1 MKIHLRARTAGNAM
15 LLALFTTF
23 VISIALSSYLYLVS
37 NQNRTVFRS
46 MAWNS
51 VIPVVEAGVEEALTQ
66 LHYTGAN
73 NLAANGWASS
83 GDGFY
88 HKTNDLGNGFS
99 YDVGIKPPPPGS
111 PDQPTIECLGYAAAP
126 ANYTSY
132 YQSTWGM
139 ILGSGLVPQFT
150 PTKASSKRKVRVLA
164 KRQTP
169 ASYSNL
175 AKGLIDLN
183 GNNVSTDSFIS
194 NDPAYSTNGRY
205 DSAKARDHGDVAT
218 NSGIVNAV
226 KAGNADVK
234 GHVGTGPNGSVD
246 IGSNGAIGD
255 KAWVESG
262 HTGVE
267 PGWVTDDTNV
277 DIPDVVLDF
286 DPATASVASG
296 GKYPAVTGP
305 SYDYILYAPL
315 NYRIPDLHGQVLI
328 VGSGTT
334 EVYVSSSFN
343 MSGQDQITVSTG
355 TRVQLYVAAP
365 SAKIGGKGVVNVD
378 GDALGFQYYGLP
390 TNTSL
395 NFQANAAFTG
405 TIYAPNADFALGG
418 GGNNTYDFIG
428 ATVTKTLT
436 MTGHFH
442 FHYDESLSQRFPI
455 RDYVVFSWNE
465 IDPNGTN

>member
-262 HTGVE
+262 HTGVM
-267 PGWVTDDTNV
+267 PGWVT
-277 DIPDVVLDF
+277 
-286 DPATASVASG
+286 
-296 GKYPAVTGP
+296 GP
-305 SYDYILYAPL
+305 TYDYILYAPL

-355 TRVQLYVAAP
+355 TKVQLYVAAA

>member
-1 MKIHLRARTAGNAM
+1 
-15 LLALFTTF
+15 
-23 VISIALSSYLYLVS
+23 
-37 NQNRTVFRS
+37 
-46 MAWNS
+46 
-51 VIPVVEAGVEEALTQ
+51 
-66 LHYTGAN
+66 
-73 NLAANGWASS
+73 
-83 GDGFY
+83 
-88 HKTNDLGNGFS
+88 
-99 YDVGIKPPPPGS
+99 
-111 PDQPTIECLGYAAAP
+111 
-126 ANYTSY
+126 
-132 YQSTWGM
+132 M
-139 ILGSGLVPQFT
+139 ILGGLVPQFT
-150 PTKASSKRKVRVLA
+150 PDRPSTKRKVRVLA
-164 KRQTP
+164 QRQTP

-175 AKGLIDLN
+175 AKGLINLN
-183 GNNVSTDSFIS
+183 GNNVATDSFNS
-194 NDPAYSTNGRY
+194 TNSAYSTNGKY
-205 DSAKARDHGDVAT
+205 DPAKARDHGDVAT

-226 KAGNADVK
+226 KAGNADIK

-262 HTGVE
+262 QTGIM
-267 PGWVTDDTNV
+267 PGWVSDDTNV

-286 DPATASVASG
+286 DPTTAALATG

-305 SYDYILYAPL
+305 TYDYILYAPF
-315 NYRIPDLHGQVLI
+315 NYRLPDLHGNILI

-343 MSGQDQITVSTG
+343 MSGQDQITVSSG

-395 NFQANAAFTG
+395 NFQANGAFTG

-418 GGNNTYDFIG
+418 GGNDTYDFIG

-442 FHYDESLSQRFPI
+442 FHYDESLTQRFPI

>member
-1 MKIHLRARTAGNAM
+1 MKIHLRSRTAGNAM
-15 LLALFTTF
+15 LLALFTAF
-23 VISIALSSYLYLVS
+23 VISIALSTYLYLVS

-46 MAWNS
+46 MSWNS

-73 NLAANGWASS
+73 NLAVNGWTAS

-88 HKTNDLGNGFS
+88 HKANDLGNGFS
-99 YDVGIKPPPPGS
+99 YDVGIKPPPAGAL
-111 PDQPTIECLGYAAAP
+111 DQPTIECLGYAAAP

-139 ILGSGLVPQFT
+139 ILGGLVPQFT
-150 PTKASSKRKVRVLA
+150 PDRPSTKRKVRVLA
-164 KRQTP
+164 QRQTP

-183 GNNVSTDSFIS
+183 GNNVATDSFNS
-194 NDPAYSTNGRY
+194 TNSAYSTNGKY
-205 DSAKARDHGDVAT
+205 DPAKARDHGDVAT

-226 KAGNADVK
+226 KAGNADIK

-262 HTGVE
+262 QTGIM
-267 PGWVTDDTNV
+267 PGWVSDDTNV

-286 DPATASVASG
+286 DPTTAALATG

-305 SYDYILYAPL
+305 TYDYILYAPF
-315 NYRIPDLHGQVLI
+315 NYRLPDLHGNILI

-343 MSGQDQITVSTG
+343 MTGQDQITVSSG

-395 NFQANAAFTG
+395 NFQANGAFTG

-418 GGNNTYDFIG
+418 GGNDTYDFIG

-442 FHYDESLSQRFPI
+442 FHYDESLTQRFPI